1 VTKDVFVQLE
11 NVSKVYDEADV
22 VIDSMDLSI
31 NKGEFLTLLGP
42 SGCGKTTTL
51 RIIAGFETPS
61 SGRVIIEGEDVTQN
75 PPYQRSV
82 NTVFQNYALFPHM
95 NIFDNVAFGLKMKKV
110 PADQIR
116 EKVMEMLKVVQL
128 EGYEGR
134 MPSQLSGG
142 QMQRVA
148 IARALVNSP
157 KVLLLDEPLGALDL
171 KLRKQMQIELK
182 HLQRSLGITFIFVT
196 HDQEEALTMSDRIVV
211 MNKGLIEQVGTPE
224 ELYERPKTK
233 FVADFLGETNILQG
247 EVFKLKEHEVLLQLE
262 QEQDIIRILNLNYDM
277 GDKFMVSVRPER
289 IVIKNEPDDTD
300 VYLQCR
306 FKEKIYVGS
315 NVKIVM
321 VLKNGKEIVVSQP
334 VNQSIEAFGTL
345 DAGADYF
352 VTWKPNHTIVI
363 KE

>member
-22 VIDSMDLSI
+22 VLDSMNLSI

-61 SGRVIIEGEDVTQN
+61 SGRVLIEGEDVTQN

-110 PADQIR
+110 PADKIR
-116 EKVMEMLKVVQL
+116 EKVLEMLRVVQL
-128 EGYEGR
+128 EGFESR

-262 QEQDIIRILNLNYDM
+262 QEQDIIRIPNLNYDM

-334 VNQSIEAFGTL
+334 VNQSIESFGTL